1 MSAAA
6 SRRGGRAIALTIAGS
21 DSSGGAGIQAD
32 LKTFSAFGVYG
43 ASVIVALTA
52 QNTHGVQGVH
62 AVPPAFVTQQMTS
75 VLSDLDVGAIKT
87 GMLATREI
95 VETVVDGLRA
105 VPVRPLVVDPVMV
118 ATSGDVLLDPE
129 AVDAVQTL
137 LLPLA
142 TVITPNIPEAA
153 VLLGERRAETE
164 AQIVAQAEAL
174 RAAGCRAVLIKGGH
188 GAGGTAVDI
197 LAQESG
203 IERFERPR
211 IETPHTHGTGCTLSA
226 AIAALLALGLSLR
239 EAVRGAKDYVWH
251 GLEHGAGLG
260 VGTGRGPVDHLYGI
274 RYPQERT

>member
-1 MSAAA
+1 MSEAV
-6 SRRGGRAIALTIAGS
+6 SRKGRRAIALTIAGS

-62 AVPPAFVTQQMTS
+62 AIPPAFVAQQMHS

-87 GMLATREI
+87 GMLANPEI
-95 VETVVDGLRA
+95 VETVSEGLRA
-105 VPVRPLVVDPVMV
+105 APARPLVVDPVMV

-129 AVDAVQTL
+129 AVDAVRRL

-153 VLLGERRAETE
+153 ILLGEPSAETE

-174 RAAGCRAVLIKGGH
+174 RAAGCKAVLIKGGH

-197 LAQESG
+197 LAQETG
-203 IERFERPR
+203 IARFERPR
-211 IETPHTHGTGCTLSA
+211 IKTQHTHGTGCTLSA
-226 AIAALLALGLSLR
+226 AIAALLALRLPLE
-239 EAVRGAKDYVWH
+239 EAVRDAKDYVWH

-260 VGTGRGPVDHLYGI
+260 VGTGRGPVDHLYGF
-274 RYPQERT
+274 RYPHEHV

>member
-1 MSAAA
+1 MSEAV
-6 SRRGGRAIALTIAGS
+6 SRKGRRAIALTIAGS

-62 AVPPAFVTQQMTS
+62 AVPSAFVTQQMTS

-95 VETVVDGLRA
+95 VETVADGLRA
-105 VPVRPLVVDPVMV
+105 VPARPLVVDPVMV
-118 ATSGDVLLDPE
+118 ATSGDVLLDPQ
-129 AVDAVQTL
+129 AVDAVRRR

-153 VLLGERRAETE
+153 ILLGEPHAETE
-164 AQIVAQAEAL
+164 AQVIAQAEAL
-174 RAAGCRAVLIKGGH
+174 RAAGCKAVLIKGGH
-188 GAGGTAVDI
+188 GVGGTAVDV
-197 LAQESG
+197 LAQEDG
-203 IERFERPR
+203 IARFELPR

-226 AIAALLALGLSLR
+226 AIAALLALGVSLG
-239 EAVRGAKDYVWH
+239 EAVRRAKDYVWR

-260 VGTGRGPVDHLYGI
+260 VGTGRGPVDHLFGI
-274 RYPQERT
+274 RHPQERT